1 MGERLLSTAMSPLRF
16 SHRPITIL
24 PCNRSNFPFLNANLQ
39 PLRYGF
45 ERVLSLRRS
54 ICAKAVMSEVESKKE
69 YLRIGADSTGS
80 IPADQLLEI
89 VQAAAKTGAEVVMDA
104 VNKPRNINYKG
115 FTDLVTDT
123 DKKSELAIL
132 DVVRKN
138 FPDHLVLGEE
148 GGFTGDPSSDYL
160 WCIDPLDGT
169 TNFTHSYASFAVSV
183 AILFRGKPAAS
194 TVVEFVGGPL
204 CWTTRTYT
212 AAVGKGAYANGQKL
226 SVTDTDKV
234 EQSLL
239 VTGYGYDRDDSWAT
253 NMELF
258 KEFTG
263 ISRGVRR
270 LGAASVDFCHVAL
283 GIVEA
288 YWEYRLRPWDN
299 AAGVLIVEEAGGL
312 VSRTDGE
319 KYCVFDRSVLASNG
333 ALHDKL
339 LEKIGPATE
348 KLKNKGVDFSLWY
361 KPEAYKTDF

>member
-45 ERVLSLRRS
+45 DRILSLRRS

-80 IPADQLLEI
+80 IPSDQLLEI

-263 ISRGVRR
+263 ISR
-270 LGAASVDFCHVAL
+270 VATFSHL
-283 GIVEA
+283 SLSLSSFE
-288 YWEYRLRPWDN
+288 
-299 AAGVLIVEEAGGL
+299 
-312 VSRTDGE
+312 
-319 KYCVFDRSVLASNG
+319 
-333 ALHDKL
+333 L
-339 LEKIGPATE
+339 LSP
-348 KLKNKGVDFSLWY
+348 LQFSFLFHFFVW
-361 KPEAYKTDF
+361 